1 MKLAEQEAR
10 DMVGEGRE
18 PENPVVETES
28 SATVTRLTYKNGYS
42 GWTSSALH
50 LSEHDQDALEEAYE
64 LGVQAARRNAQ
75 TMFEAGYGKGARDAA
90 VTAYGGR
97 RQ

>member
-1 MKLAEQEAR
+1 MKLAELDAR
-10 DMVGEGRE
+10 DMHNQAAE

-64 LGVQAARRNAQ
+64 LGMQAARRNAQ
-75 TMFEAGYGKGARDAA
+75 TMFEAGYGKGAKDAA
-90 VTAYGGR
+90 MTAYGGR
-97 RQ
+97 R